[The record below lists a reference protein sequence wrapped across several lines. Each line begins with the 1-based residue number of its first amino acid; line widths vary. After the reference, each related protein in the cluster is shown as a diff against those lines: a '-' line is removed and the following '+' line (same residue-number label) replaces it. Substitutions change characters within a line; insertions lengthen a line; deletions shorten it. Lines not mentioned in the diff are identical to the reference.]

1 MGTLNLPSQSWPLP
15 QLLSLF
21 FSTSNAHTV
30 QSINMGKAGKRSHD
44 EVDTYEEDD
53 FVENDDGAAR
63 KTKKTK
69 KAEFNSDDQEKFWE
83 LSKGNKLISLREFYE
98 KDGKFLP
105 GSKGLS
111 LTIDQYKNLLNAIP
125 TINKQ
130 LKGLGIDVSASA
142 ASDEES
148 EGEIP
153 KKRVKAKKEAKANI
167 EATSEEDDE

>member
-1 MGTLNLPSQSWPLP
+1 
-15 QLLSLF
+15 
-21 FSTSNAHTV
+21 
-30 QSINMGKAGKRSHD
+30 MGKAGKRSHD

-53 FVENDDGAAR
+53 FVENDDDAAR

-83 LSKGNKLISLREFYE
+83 LSKGNKPRRVTISEF
-98 KDGKFLP
+98 
-105 GSKGLS
+105 KG
-111 LTIDQYKNLLNAIP
+111 NLLNAIP

-153 KKRVKAKKEAKANI
+153 KKRVRAKKEAKANI

>member
-1 MGTLNLPSQSWPLP
+1 
-15 QLLSLF
+15 
-21 FSTSNAHTV
+21 
-30 QSINMGKAGKRSHD
+30 MGKAGKRGHD

-63 KTKKTK
+63 KTMKTK
-69 KAEFNSDDQEKFWE
+69 KAESSGNDQEKVWE
-83 LSKGNKLISLREFYE
+83 LSKGSKPRRVTISEFKGNRLINIREFYD

-125 TINKQ
+125 NINKH

-142 ASDEES
+142 ISDEES
-148 EGEIP
+148 EEEVP

>member
-1 MGTLNLPSQSWPLP
+1 MGN
-15 QLLSLF
+15 
-21 FSTSNAHTV
+21 TSNAHSV
-30 QSINMGKAGKRSHD
+30 QAVNMGKAGKRSHD

-53 FVENDDGAAR
+53 FVEDDDGAAR

-69 KAEFNSDDQEKFWE
+69 KAELNSDDQEKFWE
-83 LSKGNKLISLREFYE
+83 LSKGNKPRRVTISDFKGNKLINLRGFYE
-98 KDGKFLP
+98 KDGNFLP

-125 TINKQ
+125 TINRH

-148 EGEIP
+148 EGEVP
-153 KKRVKAKKEAKANI
+153 KRRIKARKEAKANI

>member
-1 MGTLNLPSQSWPLP
+1 
-15 QLLSLF
+15 
-21 FSTSNAHTV
+21 
-30 QSINMGKAGKRSHD
+30 MGKAGKRSHD

-53 FVENDDGAAR
+53 FVENDDDAAR

-83 LSKGNKLISLREFYE
+83 LSKGNKPRRVTISEFKGNKLISLREFYE